1 MKKENSNESLKEI
14 KVLCSI
20 TGKSYT
26 ISGHP
31 EERVRDI
38 LFIHWPFE
46 AAGKE
51 DDWLI
56 EDQSGRDISGSRLC
70 DIKGFGTIYFG
81 QQRSPIA
88 YDDSDFRK

>member
-1 MKKENSNESLKEI
+1 MKEKHSKDSVREI
-14 KVLCSI
+14 SVLCSI

-38 LFIHWPFE
+38 LLVHWPFE

-51 DDWLI
+51 DEWLM
-56 EDQSGRDISGSRLC
+56 EDQNGHDISGTKLC

-81 QQRSPIA
+81 RHRSTA
-88 YDDSDFRK
+88 YRDV

>member
-1 MKKENSNESLKEI
+1 MKKEHSKESVREI
-14 KVLCSI
+14 IVLCSV

-31 EERVRDI
+31 EERIRDI
-38 LFIHWPFE
+38 LLNHWPFE

-51 DDWLI
+51 DDWLM
-56 EDQSGRDISGSRLC
+56 EDKKGQDISGNRLC

-81 QQRSPIA
+81 RHRRPVIP
-88 YDDSDFRK
+88 DDTDYMK